1 MKGSQALGQIKSPEH
16 IIMDMTL
23 YPEEINIP
31 KIIPINKDEVFGFL
45 LSINFIIGCKILSYK
60 KFIGTNID

>member
-31 KIIPINKDEVFGFL
+31 KILHKYTGFK
-45 LSINFIIGCKILSYK
+45 KITL
-60 KFIGTNID
+60 

>member
-31 KIIPINKDEVFGFL
+31 KIIPINKEEVFGFL
-45 LSINFIIGCKILSYK
+45 LSINFIIGC
-60 KFIGTNID
+60 